1 MIIEII
7 LGILVLVEGYIIV
20 NLMLKSER
28 LETWLE
34 VFTTTITEV
43 QEELKD
49 IDNNGSFQSDDE
61 VGVIFKQIEE
71 TVNKLETLK
80 GEEVNG

>member
-20 NLMLKSER
+20 NLMFKSER

>member
-1 MIIEII
+1 MLIEII
-7 LGILVLVEGYIIV
+7 LRILVLVEGYVIV

>member
-7 LGILVLVEGYIIV
+7 LGILVLVEGYVIV